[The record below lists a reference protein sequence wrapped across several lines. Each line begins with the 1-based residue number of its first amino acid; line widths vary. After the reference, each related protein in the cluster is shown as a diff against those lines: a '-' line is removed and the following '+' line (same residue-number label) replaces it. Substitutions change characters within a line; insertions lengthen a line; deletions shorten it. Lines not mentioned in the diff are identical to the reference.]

1 MSDFAK
7 RLTMAF
13 SEGKTVLPEHML
25 NYTSAARNKALDNA
39 IEFVRQNGG
48 EVIRGWIL
56 QGSGYYAKH
65 AIVQHNDRLLE
76 LTKTGR
82 SPLPFVRH
90 DLFPDDWDA
99 CGIFVMDN
107 DVWSRDAQQQQTSNA
122 SASASASAT
131 KPAKSYMASLFRLL
145 K

>member
-13 SEGKTVLPEHML
+13 SEGKTVFPEHML
-25 NYTSAARNKALDNA
+25 NYTSAARNKALENA

-76 LTKTGR
+76 LTKTDR
-82 SPLPFVRH
+82 NPLPFVRH

-99 CGIFVMDN
+99 CGIFVMD
-107 DVWSRDAQQQQTSNA
+107 DEVWSRDAQQQAPTA
-122 SASASASAT
+122 SASAA
-131 KPAKSYMASLFRLL
+131 KPAQSYMASLFRLL